1 MTQWD
6 KHCDY
11 NGKTLQSFPSLV
23 VLSTDNLCKQFGPR
37 SGFGSKPFDMKVFMK
52 EFFEKKLILKVLFL
66 KDPFFQIIWKSQQPK
81 TKAWKTAQHAKI

>member
-52 EFFEKKLILKVLFL
+52 EFFEKKANIEGSISERSVFPDYLK
-66 KDPFFQIIWKSQQPK
+66 KSQQPK
-81 TKAWKTAQHAKI
+81 TKA